1 MEETYSNQE
10 KIKSFKL
17 RIVKTFYS
25 SPVLA
30 GLLGPIPDDLGVD
43 GARDAVVEFGVQ
55 LGELVAGVDR
65 RL

>member
-1 MEETYSNQE
+1 MKETNSNQE
-10 KIKSFKL
+10 KKNCLKL
-17 RIVKTFYS
+17 RIVKTFNS

-30 GLLGPIPDDLGVD
+30 GLLRPVPDDLGVD
-43 GARDAVVEFGVQ
+43 CARDAVVEFGVQ